1 MGCDVEGRSVSLAWV
16 AGAGILA
23 LASFVFGLAGFG
35 LGLVALSLLP
45 FLIPP
50 TTAVPLISVY
60 SGAFALVMS
69 LQWRR
74 DIVVSHLVVLLGGA
88 LVGTPVGVW
97 VLATLPAIWLRRLI
111 GLTLMGV
118 VIIEWRGLSPRRLSG
133 RHWGVSAGV

>member
-1 MGCDVEGRSVSLAWV
+1 VSLVWV

-45 FLIPP
+45 FLMPP

-60 SGAFALVMS
+60 SAAFALVMS
-69 LQWRR
+69 LQLRR
-74 DIVVSHLVVLLGGA
+74 DIVGSHLAALLGGA

-97 VLATLPAIWLRRLI
+97 GLATVPASWLRRLI

-118 VIIEWRGLSPRRLSG
+118 LIIEWRGLYPRQVSG
-133 RHWGVSAGV
+133 RH